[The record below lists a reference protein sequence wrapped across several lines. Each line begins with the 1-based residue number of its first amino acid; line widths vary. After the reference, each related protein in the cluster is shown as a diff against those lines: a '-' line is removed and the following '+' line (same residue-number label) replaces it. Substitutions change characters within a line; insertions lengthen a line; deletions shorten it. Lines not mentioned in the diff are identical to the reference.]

1 MKKLPEGLRSNL
13 KRLAELGLVEH
24 VGRNKYVLA
33 RSLYAVAGKAGVHT
47 RIVGLDRETNKELL
61 LKHIRKSG
69 IKGTPF
75 KELQQVLP
83 GLSRDQ
89 IRVLLRDLYKEG
101 RIYYEGRTRGAKWF
115 AKD

>member
-1 MKKLPEGLRSNL
+1 M
-13 KRLAELGLVEH
+13 EH
-24 VGRNKYVLA
+24 VGRSKYVLA

-61 LKHIRKSG
+61 MKHIRKSG
-69 IKGTPF
+69 AQGAPL

-89 IRVLLRDLYKEG
+89 IRVLVRELHKED
-101 RIYYEGRTRGAKWF
+101 RIYYQGKTRGAKWF
-115 AKD
+115 TAD